1 MTFYTT
7 LCSKP
12 CAHGMKIIQNDRDD

>member
-1 MTFYTT
+1 MTFYTN

-12 CAHGMKIIQNDRDD
+12 CAHGIKIIQNDRDD

>member
-12 CAHGMKIIQNDRDD
+12 CAHGIKIIQNDRDD